1 MARVRVD
8 VPQTDEVRFAI
19 EIARALNQLG
29 VTTRV
34 AGGYVRDLLLRE
46 EPKDLDMCAT
56 AHPDV
61 LESLPFKTVATGKQY
76 GTITFIKG
84 DIHIEVTTTR
94 QEHGYGDSRRDVQPV
109 FTYDPVEGPVLD
121 VQRRDLTINGLLLD
135 LLSGRVEDHVG
146 GLKDLEA
153 GKIDFIGNAFD
164 RVRDDAL
171 RLFRFVRFASK
182 LGFTIDQ
189 EVFDVAHHPL
199 VRKRLSLLSGERVR
213 DEFLGI
219 LQTPNASWAL
229 TVLLELGL
237 IEMWFPELYCLVDM
251 EQNVWHSEDVWGHTL
266 LALDHACRMNF
277 DLTDRLTAVCHD
289 LGKGVT
295 QDPKVLGDDYGYEAA
310 RQKIQDYG
318 YSFHGHDLASLQ
330 IMEEEFCPRLKLYGN
345 VGKYPVNVDKVKML
359 VKGHMSSFSSP
370 KMRPA
375 KRLRHMGA
383 DIWGEEMIDRAHHL
397 FLVDTF
403 GRNLFKDYPEEM
415 SDVIEKGA
423 RIYQAIKG
431 YVLQEDS
438 AMSVK
443 DLTINGNDVM
453 RLLDIKPSRLVGQVL
468 ADLFDK
474 VTNEELPN
482 DAEALERHV
491 VANRETYLI
500 L

>member
-19 EIARALNQLG
+19 EIARALDQLG

-34 AGGYVRDLLLRE
+34 AGGFVRDLLLNE

-61 LESLPFKTVATGKQY
+61 LESLPFKTIATGKQY

-121 VQRRDLTINGLLLD
+121 VQRRDLTINGLLLN
-135 LLSGRVEDHVG
+135 LKTGIIEDHVG
-146 GLKDLEA
+146 GIKDLEK
-153 GKIDFIGNAFD
+153 GHVRFIGNSFD
-164 RVRDDAL
+164 TVHNDTL
-171 RLFRFVRFASK
+171 RLYRFVRFASK

-189 EVFDVAHHPL
+189 EVFDVAQHPL
-199 VRKRLSLLSGERVR
+199 IRKRLSLLSGERVR

-237 IEMWFPELYCLVDM
+237 IEMWFPELHRLVDM

-266 LALDHACRMNF
+266 LSLDHACRMDY

-295 QDPKVLGDDYGYEAA
+295 QTPKMEDGEEAQ
-310 RQKIQDYG
+310 QKIQDYG
-318 YSFHGHDLASLQ
+318 YSFKGHDLASLQ

-370 KMRPA
+370 RMRPA
-375 KRLRHMGA
+375 KRLRHMGV
-383 DIWGEEMIDRAHHL
+383 DVWGEEMIDRAHHL

-415 SDVIEKGA
+415 SAVVEKGA

-438 AMSVK
+438 AMSIK
-443 DLTINGNDVM
+443 DLSINGNDVM

-491 VANRETYLI
+491 VANRETYLT